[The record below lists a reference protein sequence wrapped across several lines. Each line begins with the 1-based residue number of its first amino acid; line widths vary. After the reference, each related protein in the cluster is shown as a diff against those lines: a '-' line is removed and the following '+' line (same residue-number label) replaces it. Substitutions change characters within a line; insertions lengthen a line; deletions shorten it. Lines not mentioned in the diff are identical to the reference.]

1 MQVSCYTTAR
11 IDRLLFSEAEQEAA
25 GPGQLEAAS
34 LTADSAR
41 GLDQFGGCLSSLTR
55 CVGGDS
61 DQSELKMF
69 SVCKHPCIYCL
80 NLPNFALICLILP

>member
-1 MQVSCYTTAR
+1 MESMLCVQVSCYTTAR

-34 LTADSAR
+34 LTSDSAR

-55 CVGGDS
+55 LVVVRVVA
-61 DQSELKMF
+61 M
-69 SVCKHPCIYCL
+69 V
-80 NLPNFALICLILP
+80 ILDARCN

>member
-1 MQVSCYTTAR
+1 MLCVQVSCYTTAR

-34 LTADSAR
+34 LTSDSAR

-55 CVGGDS
+55 CGHGVLVVVMVTA
-61 DQSELKMF
+61 E
-69 SVCKHPCIYCL
+69 
-80 NLPNFALICLILP
+80 ILAVRCN

>member
-1 MQVSCYTTAR
+1 MLCVQVSCYTTAR

-34 LTADSAR
+34 LTSDSAR

-55 CVGGDS
+55 LVVVMVTVVTA
-61 DQSELKMF
+61 E
-69 SVCKHPCIYCL
+69 
-80 NLPNFALICLILP
+80 ILDVRCN

>member
-1 MQVSCYTTAR
+1 MLCVQVSCYTTAR
-11 IDRLLFSEAEQEAA
+11 IDRLLFSEAEQEVA

-55 CVGGDS
+55 LVVVIGYG
-61 DQSELKMF
+61 
-69 SVCKHPCIYCL
+69 YGR
-80 NLPNFALICLILP
+80 AGILAVRCN

>member
-1 MQVSCYTTAR
+1 MSCYTTAR

-34 LTADSAR
+34 LTSDSAR

-55 CVGGDS
+55 CDIMVMVTA
-61 DQSELKMF
+61 E
-69 SVCKHPCIYCL
+69 
-80 NLPNFALICLILP
+80 ILDVRCN

>member
-1 MQVSCYTTAR
+1 MLCVQVSCYTTAR

-34 LTADSAR
+34 LTSDSAR

-55 CVGGDS
+55 LVVVIGYG
-61 DQSELKMF
+61 
-69 SVCKHPCIYCL
+69 YGR
-80 NLPNFALICLILP
+80 AGILDARGN

>member
-1 MQVSCYTTAR
+1 MLCVQVSCYTTAR

-55 CVGGDS
+55 LVVVIGYG
-61 DQSELKMF
+61 
-69 SVCKHPCIYCL
+69 YGR
-80 NLPNFALICLILP
+80 AGILDARCN